1 MVPSAS
7 VHRRATGIWPTIIST
22 ALWTMVHGVLAP
34 ISPASMGAASR
45 SSGNVTT
52 AMIVGTAVMSWK
64 ACVVSWAIGA
74 LLGARLVYVKCL
86 LQNSRFAICASGIL
100 LELKSLYS
108 ENPDCISAKSLIS

>member
-22 ALWTMVHGVLAP
+22 ALWTMEYGVLVP

-45 SSGNVTT
+45 SSGDVTT
-52 AMIVGTAVMSWK
+52 AMIVVTAVMSWK

-74 LLGARLVYVKCL
+74 FVRSLPCLYVKCL
-86 LQNSRFAICASGIL
+86 LQNFAVC
-100 LELKSLYS
+100 E
-108 ENPDCISAKSLIS
+108 